1 MKVPKLAW
9 IVAGAVFVAG
19 SIAIHYEVKIRM
31 HTRSGSVREF
41 GRWRLGERGPDF
53 SLPDRTG
60 SRGAWRASIAL
71 SGDGDAQKRVA
82 RLTGDRLRCPP
93 SASRI

>member
-9 IVAGAVFVAG
+9 IVAGALFVAG

-41 GRWRLGERGPDF
+41 GPWRLGERAPDVA
-53 SLPDRTG
+53 LPDRTG
-60 SRGAWRASIAL
+60 SRRAWRVSVAL
-71 SGDGDAQKRVA
+71 SGEGEVQERVA
-82 RLTGDRLRCPP
+82 RLTRDRPPCPP